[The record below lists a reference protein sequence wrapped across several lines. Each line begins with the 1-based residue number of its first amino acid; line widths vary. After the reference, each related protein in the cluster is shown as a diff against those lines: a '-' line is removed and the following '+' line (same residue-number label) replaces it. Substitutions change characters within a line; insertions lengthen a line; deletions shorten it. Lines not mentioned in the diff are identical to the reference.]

1 MGGDDDWD
9 FLSTLLLGCFA
20 LPGAED
26 SKSRLEGGVGVGGPD
41 SGMGCLGL

>member
-9 FLSTLLLGCFA
+9 FLSTLLPGCLA

-26 SKSRLEGGVGVGGPD
+26 SKSA
-41 SGMGCLGL
+41 